1 MRLWRYA
8 VIHPAI
14 RIIDP
19 AVNTFAMF
27 AILQVQF
34 TALSKV
40 DAQFQFFF
48 QFKIKE
54 LSYTKAEPF
63 YSKTCKIYKI
73 PRLSTVTYV
82 LKSGDTWI
90 FLRFVPLV

>member
-1 MRLWRYA
+1 MFVEIYYYT
-8 VIHPAI
+8 IC
-14 RIIDP
+14 IIDP
-19 AVNTFAMF
+19 AVNNVCNTA
-27 AILQVQF
+27 VQF

-48 QFKIKE
+48 QFKIKG
-54 LSYTKAEPF
+54 LSYIKAQSL

-82 LKSGDTWI
+82 LKSGDTCI